1 MMTKYCAIIMLCGC
15 KSAAMFIQLSP

>member
-1 MMTKYCAIIMLCGC
+1 MTKYCAIIMLCGC